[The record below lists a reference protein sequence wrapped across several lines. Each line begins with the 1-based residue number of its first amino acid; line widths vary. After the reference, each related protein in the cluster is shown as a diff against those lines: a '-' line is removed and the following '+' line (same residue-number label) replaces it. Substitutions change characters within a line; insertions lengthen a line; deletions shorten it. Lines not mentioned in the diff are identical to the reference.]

1 MTENRSH
8 FIREN
13 SGITELHERASTAYL
28 GVEEGLT
35 YIAPFVEDQFL
46 PQQSGERTEPIG
58 EASNLAE
65 RWSSIDADVAVLV
78 APSEVVNALAE
89 PGDIRAV
96 SRIHQVV
103 DTSRGHQ
110 DVMSQLSRREAKRR
124 RQAEEDGFGY
134 DVSHQD
140 DHFFEFYRSMHVP
153 TMHNRYGG
161 KARSVEEEKAFRT
174 LFQKGVLFRVHKSG
188 EWVSGS
194 VSQIDERSRTLNA
207 RLIGVKA
214 GDDQY
219 RSAGAQNF
227 VYHAILDWA
236 AEEDGID
243 TVDFQGC
250 EPFLTKG
257 TFQYKKRFGTTAVIP
272 ANNFGDLR
280 MLIRPK
286 SLTPSVRRFLANN
299 PVLAEGPSGALV
311 AKYFY
316 DKENALRSDIPHS
329 SPGITEKSITDLDEL

>member
-1 MTENRSH
+1 MTDSPSH

-13 SGITELHERASTAYL
+13 SGITELRERAGTAYL
-28 GVEEGLT
+28 GVKEGLT

-46 PQQSGERTEPIG
+46 VRQSGERTEPIG
-58 EASNLAE
+58 EFPDLAD

-78 APSEVVNALAE
+78 APTDVVNKLAE

-103 DTSRGHQ
+103 DTSRGAQ
-110 DVMSQLSRREAKRR
+110 DVLSRLSRREVRRR
-124 RQAEEDGFGY
+124 RQAEKDGFGY

-140 DHFFEFYRSMHVP
+140 EHFFEFYRNMHVP

-161 KARSVEEEKAFRT
+161 NARSVAEEKAFRT
-174 LFQKGVLFRVHKSG
+174 LFREGVLFRVHKSG

-194 VSQIDERSRTLNA
+194 VSQIDRRSRTLNA

-214 GDDQY
+214 GDDRY
-219 RSAGAQNF
+219 RSAGAQNY

-236 AEEDGID
+236 AEADDID
-243 TVDFQGC
+243 IVDFQGC

-257 TFQYKKRFGTTAVIP
+257 TLQYKKRFGTTAIIP
-272 ANNFGDLR
+272 ANIFGDLR
-280 MLIRPK
+280 MLIRLK
-286 SLTPSVRRFLANN
+286 SLTPSVRRFLVNN
-299 PVLAEGPSGALV
+299 PVLAEGPDGSLV
-311 AKYFY
+311 AKYFH
-316 DKENALRSDIPHS
+316 DKANDLRSDIPHS
-329 SPGITEKSITDLDEL
+329 SPGITGTSITDLDEL